1 MNHTSRR
8 KAGQVSTWML
18 LSMAVLTFAV
28 LASSGCITTAAILTV
43 SALSQEGEGGE
54 GGEYIATVRI
64 PKSPEAVYNAALSV
78 AMVRDDVNI
87 DKQDARRHRIDV
99 SRGLD
104 KATVKISKVEDNESE
119 VIVHA
124 RAGEP
129 GVIPEDITKSVVDAL
144 CKELNVQAN
153 WSVE

>member
-1 MNHTSRR
+1 
-8 KAGQVSTWML
+8 
-18 LSMAVLTFAV
+18 MAVLTFAV